1 MVRQDGLRD
10 RLVMEEKMKII
21 PNGILALSL
30 VVVIV
35 AAGIYF
41 LVLHRP
47 MTSKAAAEGAGPA
60 GQARGGEEAPLPV
73 KALPIVRGDL
83 VVRLTSPGDVIAN
96 KRAVIKAEVAG
107 PLMEVSAEEG
117 RSVRSGAVLAR
128 IDDRPYILRLKAV
141 EANRLARLSE
151 ILVENQFGG
160 PERRVDPGL
169 EERIR
174 NSAAAL
180 DASAS
185 RSAAG
190 GMGRDEY
197 ENARKAH
204 ETLLI
209 EAGRKKDEVQAA
221 SKGLTQAEV
230 EVAVARLD
238 LERTKVRAPFSGIL
252 TDLKVSAGE
261 TVSPGQ
267 DLVTIV
273 DVRDI
278 RIEARVLESEI
289 GRMKPGREADVRFF
303 SNPGIVLKGRV
314 RAVSPVAD
322 PSDRTCTVQV
332 DVDNSGGEI
341 KPGMHAEVDV
351 AAEIYSGRLL
361 APQEAI
367 LFRNG
372 RKLVFAVENGLAK
385 WRYVTTGL
393 ENERYVE
400 ILDGVKEG
408 ESVIVEGH
416 LTLAHDARVIIE

>member
-1 MVRQDGLRD
+1 
-10 RLVMEEKMKII
+10 MKII
-21 PNGILALSL
+21 PKGILGLSL
-30 VVVIV
+30 IVVIV

-47 MTSKAAAEGAGPA
+47 MRSKTAAEGAGPA
-60 GQARGGEEAPLPV
+60 GPARAEEAPLPV

-96 KRAVIKAEVAG
+96 KRAVLKADVAG
-107 PLMEVSAEEG
+107 PLMEVAAEEG
-117 RSVRSGAVLAR
+117 RVVRAGAVLAL
-128 IDDRPYILRLKAV
+128 IDDRPYILRLEAA

-151 ILVENQFGG
+151 MLVENPFGG
-160 PERRVDPGL
+160 PEKRVDAGL

-180 DASAS
+180 DAAAS
-185 RSAAG
+185 RYAAG
-190 GMGRDEY
+190 GMSRDEY
-197 ENARKAH
+197 ERIRKAH

-230 EVAVARLD
+230 EVAVALLD

-252 TDLKVSAGE
+252 TAIKVSVGE

-267 DLVTIV
+267 DLLTVV

-289 GRMKPGREADVRFF
+289 GRMKVGREADVRF
-303 SNPGIVLKGRV
+303 SSYPGTVFKGRV
-314 RAVSPVAD
+314 RAVSPVVE
-322 PSDRTCTVQV
+322 PSDRTCAVHV
-332 DVDNSGGEI
+332 DVDNAGGEI
-341 KPGMHAEVDV
+341 KPGMHAEVEV
-351 AAEIYSGRLL
+351 AAEIYTGRLL
-361 APQEAI
+361 APQEAV
-367 LFRNG
+367 LVRNG
-372 RKLVFAVENGLAK
+372 RKLVFVLENGLAK

-416 LTLAHDARVIIE
+416 LTLAHDARIVIE